1 MKDMNLTQIVT
12 QLLEKYPQLRK
23 NDSMLVAGVHYLE
36 SGAKEDQTMS
46 AFDVLTMLFK
56 SQLSKPDSILRI
68 KRGVMRKRPE
78 LL

>member
-1 MKDMNLTQIVT
+1 
-12 QLLEKYPQLRK
+12 
-23 NDSMLVAGVHYLE
+23 MLVAGVHYLE